1 MEITINYLA
10 ILVSAVIAM
19 IIGALWYGPIFG
31 KKWRKVS
38 GKKKG
43 AKGLYITQFLV
54 TLFQVWVL
62 ASFIGGWDDFDNV
75 KNILWIWAGF
85 IIPTIA
91 AGAMWDNDSKK
102 VQWTRFLI
110 QGGYQLIIFAVFG
123 FILTNWK

>member
-19 IIGALWYGPIFG
+19 ILGAIWYGPIFG

-38 GKKKG
+38 GSKKG

-62 ASFIGGWDDFDNV
+62 ASFIGGWNDFDSV

-110 QGGYQLIIFAVFG
+110 QGGYQLLIFAVFG
-123 FILTNWK
+123 FILTTWK